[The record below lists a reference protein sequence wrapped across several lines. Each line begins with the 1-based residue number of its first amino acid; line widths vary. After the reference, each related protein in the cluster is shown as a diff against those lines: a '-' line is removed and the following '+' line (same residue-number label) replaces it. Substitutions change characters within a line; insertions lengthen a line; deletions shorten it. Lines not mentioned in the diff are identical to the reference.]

1 MHEIFFNCLDPNDM
15 FYNKKYKAWIEEDE
29 KGITGTG
36 KAIIVQVLLMPSFMV

>member
-1 MHEIFFNCLDPNDM
+1 M